1 MVVMAVIVV
10 GSEALKAS
18 ESSPVIGDFVPGP
31 PLVEVIASPSG
42 NFRLE
47 FHASQDAALLRATG
61 VLFAVEG
68 EESRKLWQ
76 RLLPQEI
83 RPRFALVSDQGTVLL
98 FDEWINKISP
108 MAIVLL
114 DRTGEIVAQ
123 RSFDDI
129 ALALGVKRSA
139 LPPKA
144 KHGAWMS
151 SKPRT
156 TFDGSQVS
164 VEAGGKTLV
173 ISWSD
178 GALGIPP

>member
-1 MVVMAVIVV
+1 M
-10 GSEALKAS
+10 
-18 ESSPVIGDFVPGP
+18 
-31 PLVEVIASPSG
+31 
-42 NFRLE
+42 
-47 FHASQDAALLRATG
+47 
-61 VLFAVEG
+61 
-68 EESRKLWQ
+68 
-76 RLLPQEI
+76 
-83 RPRFALVSDQGTVLL
+83 L
-98 FDEWINKISP
+98 FDEWINKISSK
-108 MAIVLL
+108 AIVLL
-114 DRTGEIVAQ
+114 DTTGEIVAQ

-129 ALALGVKRSA
+129 ALGPWGGAVAATPR
-139 LPPKA
+139 A